1 MTGAGGVSAPTVRTD
16 IGPDDLESGPLESPK
31 YYISPVQPGVYVVNS
46 PEAPSN
52 SNKQKHTNKINENN
66 KAKHEVFNIDDDIQ
80 LRPSNGNTGNQD
92 IDGSNRDID
101 RSQTFGVD
109 ENEARGNWTG
119 RLDFILSLLGY
130 AVGLG
135 NLWRFPY
142 LCYRNGGG
150 AFLVPY
156 LIFMSIVGIP
166 LFFLETSLAQYSSCG
181 PTTCWGFS
189 PIFSGL
195 GIAMCM
201 VSGLTSLYYNM
212 IIAWCMF
219 YFFVSFQ
226 HPLPWAGC
234 DNDWNTE
241 GDYANTRC
249 PGTVVITTGTQQ
261 EGDYANI
268 RCPGTAVI
276 TTGTQQ
282 EGDYANTRCP
292 GTVVITTGTQQEGDY
307 ANTRC
312 PGTVVITTG
321 TQQEGDY
328 ANTRCPGTVVITT
341 GTQQEG
347 DYANIR
353 CPGTAVITTGT
364 QQEGDYANT
373 RCPGTAVITTET
385 QNVDCRLKLPSVSCD
400 DGVKHVNGTCYVD
413 SAFTGLWNDSLFT
426 EATGRKRVSPS
437 EEYYNGY
444 ILGISSG
451 VEEVGQPRWQL
462 TLILLAAWTIC
473 FLCLIRG
480 IKTTGKVV
488 YVTAIFPY
496 IMLLILFFRGVT
508 LDNAGEGIKFYILPK
523 FEMDSLF
530 VSLGNCMTSIF
541 GGFVIFS
548 YIGFMAGQ
556 LGVTVDKVATDG
568 AGLVFVIYPEA
579 LNNLPGSTFWAII
592 FFLMLI
598 TLGLDS
604 QFVTVETVMTGLC
617 DSFPGLRKYKT
628 PIIGALCFFSFL
640 LGLPMCTPGGVY
652 ILQIL
657 DYYVAGWSLL
667 FIGLTEVLAVTY
679 VYGCRRFCDDIE
691 LMIGRPPALFWKVT
705 WMATCPIGIAFILVF
720 AWVDYAAVTYG
731 DYVYPGW
738 VDGVGWL
745 LALVSVIWIPGLF
758 KSTSAGYSYRLPLH
772 CNYDNYLLHKQKLR
786 LITVPS
792 REWGPA
798 LVKHRRLVERVPGFV
813 VDPFTEKGQL
823 NRAYS
828 GSSLGSIHI
837 ANGNSVRRYPSG
849 TSMVGSTRSLS
860 TGRSG
865 VSATSRVTYESQI

>member
-241 GDYANTRC
+241 
-249 PGTVVITTGTQQ
+249 
-261 EGDYANI
+261 
-268 RCPGTAVI
+268 
-276 TTGTQQ
+276 
-282 EGDYANTRCP
+282 
-292 GTVVITTGTQQEGDY
+292 
-307 ANTRC
+307 
-312 PGTVVITTG
+312 
-321 TQQEGDY
+321 
-328 ANTRCPGTVVITT
+328 
-341 GTQQEG
+341 
-347 DYANIR
+347 
-353 CPGTAVITTGT
+353 
-364 QQEGDYANT
+364 
-373 RCPGTAVITTET
+373 
-385 QNVDCRLKLPSVSCD
+385 DCRLKLPSVSCD

-523 FEMDSLF
+523 FEMLLNAKVWKDAAVQIFYSMGPGWGGILALSSYNRFHNNHVGDSLF

-745 LALVSVIWIPGLF
+745 LALVSVIWIPGVAIYKLY
-758 KSTSAGYSYRLPLH
+758 KEDDDDT
-772 CNYDNYLLHKQKLR
+772 LLGKLR